1 MGRCILIGAGDL
13 TVSQIP
19 MAEGDY
25 CIAVD
30 GGMDYLEYLGVEPN
44 LILGDMDSATDHMRE
59 AVLQIA
65 REYPEKVVLLPSEK
79 DDTDMLAAIKEGLKR
94 GYTDFRLYAATGG
107 RMDHTLANIQCL
119 AYLKGHN
126 AKGYLMDGNGMMLYL
141 KDESVTFKE
150 NMTGTL
156 SLFSM
161 VKETKGVT
169 IKGMKYELED
179 AVLGNDFPIGVS
191 NVFLGKEAYI
201 TVADGELLCILRY
214 D

>member
-19 MAEGDY
+19 MTEDDF

-30 GGMDYLEYLGVEPN
+30 GGVDYLEYLGVEPDM
-44 LILGDMDSATDHMRE
+44 ILGDMDSATDHMRE

-65 REYPEKVVLLPSEK
+65 REYPQKVILLPAEK

-107 RMDHTLANIQCL
+107 RMDHTLANVQCL
-119 AYLKGHN
+119 AYLKQHG
-126 AKGYLMDGNGMMLYL
+126 AKGYLMDGTGMMFYL
-141 KDESVTFKE
+141 QNESVTFKE
-150 NMTGTL
+150 NLTGTL

-161 VKETKGVT
+161 VKESRGVT
-169 IKGMKYELED
+169 IKGLKYELEN
-179 AVLGNDFPIGVS
+179 AVLRNDFPMGVS
-191 NVFLGKEAYI
+191 NEFLGKEAQI
-201 TVADGELLCILRY
+201 TVTEGELLCILHY

>member
-19 MAEGDY
+19 MTEDDF

-30 GGMDYLEYLGVEPN
+30 GGVDYLEYLGVEPD

-59 AVLQIA
+59 AVLRIA
-65 REYPEKVVLLPSEK
+65 REYPEKVILLPAKK

-107 RMDHTLANIQCL
+107 RIDHTLANIQCL
-119 AYLKGHN
+119 AYLRNYN

-150 NMTGTL
+150 NMSGTL

-169 IKGMKYELED
+169 IKGLKYELED
-179 AVLGNDFPIGVS
+179 AVLFNDFPIGVS
-191 NVFLGKEAYI
+191 NEFLGKEAQI
-201 TVADGELLCILRY
+201 TVTDGELLCVLHY